1 METFIGKIDTAVRSK
16 DYGTLFDVFS
26 FGPSSWQSLGQ
37 GEQRSLASYL
47 IKAVVGSPS
56 FLPKAFASSQMLKIF
71 LECLKH
77 LPATPVEDAADNRL
91 RRMIFD
97 YYVNE
102 EGDYSEAARI
112 LSGMRMDGDKG
123 SVYYFT
129 AAEKCDVY
137 VKIAECFLEEDQ
149 IAESD
154 AAVTKAG
161 SVVENIENADQHLPL
176 ILRYK
181 STYARVLDSNRKFL
195 QAASRYHDLS
205 QSSTEVIR
213 AEDLLTMLGRAVTC
227 AILAPSGP
235 QRQRVLGH
243 ISKDP
248 RLHQLDRLPQ
258 YETHSKILTKMY
270 KRQILGKNELT
281 KFEMS
286 LQPHQKAIMGDGLTI
301 MERGV
306 VEHNMLAIS
315 GIYRSI
321 YMTELAV
328 ILGVSKKK
336 TEKIVATMIL
346 DGSLEGSIDQIE
358 NVIIFNTDESSHR
371 AWDKAI
377 SSFCRE
383 LNRVTDDIQAK
394 QKKIHGAI

>member
-1 METFIGKIDTAVRSK
+1 
-16 DYGTLFDVFS
+16 
-26 FGPSSWQSLGQ
+26 
-37 GEQRSLASYL
+37 
-47 IKAVVGSPS
+47 
-56 FLPKAFASSQMLKIF
+56 
-71 LECLKH
+71 
-77 LPATPVEDAADNRL
+77 
-91 RRMIFD
+91 
-97 YYVNE
+97 
-102 EGDYSEAARI
+102 
-112 LSGMRMDGDKG
+112 MDGDQD
-123 SVYYFT
+123 SVYFFS

-149 IAESD
+149 IVESD

-161 SVVENIENADQHLPL
+161 SVVESISNVDQHLSL

-205 QSSTEVIR
+205 QSSGELIR

-243 ISKDP
+243 IFKDP
-248 RLHQLDRLPQ
+248 RLNQLDTLSQ
-258 YETHSKILTKMY
+258 FETHATILTKMF
-270 KRQILGKNELT
+270 KSQILGKKELV
-281 KFEMS
+281 KFEAS
-286 LQPHQKAIMGDGLTI
+286 LQPHQKAIMGDGLSI

-321 YMTELAV
+321 YVNELAL
-328 ILGVSKKK
+328 ILGVSNKKA
-336 TEKIVATMIL
+336 EKIVATMIL
-346 DGSLEGSIDQIE
+346 DGSLEGSIDQVE
-358 NVIIFNTDESSHR
+358 SLVLFHTDESPNG

-377 SSFCRE
+377 SSFCME
-383 LNRVTDDIQAK
+383 LNRVTDSIQSK
-394 QKKIHGAI
+394 

>member
-1 METFIGKIDTAVRSK
+1 MESFIAKIDNAVRST
-16 DYGTLFDVFS
+16 DYESLFDVFS

-47 IKAVVGSPS
+47 IKAVIGSPS
-56 FLPKAFASSQMLKIF
+56 FLPKAFTSSQMLNIF
-71 LECLKH
+71 LESLKH
-77 LPATPVEDAADNRL
+77 LPATPVEGAADNRL
-91 RRMIFD
+91 RQMIFD

-102 EGDYSEAARI
+102 EGDYSAAANV
-112 LSGMRMDGDKG
+112 LSGMRMDGDQG
-123 SVYYFT
+123 SVYYFS
-129 AAEKCDVY
+129 AAKKCDVY

-161 SVVENIENADQHLPL
+161 SVVESIENADQHHSL

-243 ISKDP
+243 ISKDKKL
-248 RLHQLDRLPQ
+248 RQLDSIPRF
-258 YETHSKILTKMY
+258 ETHATILTKMY
-270 KRQILGKNELT
+270 RQQILHNTELAT
-281 KFEMS
+281 FEAS
-286 LQPHQKAIMGDGLTI
+286 LRDHQKATMGDGLTI
-301 MERGV
+301 LERGV
-306 VEHNMLAIS
+306 VEHNMQAIS
-315 GIYRSI
+315 CVYRSI
-321 YMTELAV
+321 YLDELAV
-328 ILGVSKKK
+328 VLGVHPKKA
-336 TEKIVATMIL
+336 EKIVQTMFL
-346 DGSLEGSIDQIE
+346 DGELAGSIDQVE
-358 NVIIFNTDESSHR
+358 GFVSFDNASVAPNR
-371 AWDKAI
+371 AWDAGI
-377 SSFCRE
+377 ASFCQE
-383 LNRVTDDIQAK
+383 LNAVTDACIRSD
-394 QKKIHGAI
+394 